1 MKRAS
6 WLLLPIGALAAD
18 YASKVWILKILHF
31 QGDSRT
37 IIEGFFNLTLGF
49 NKGAIF
55 GTLHTAPDW
64 LRTGIF
70 LLAGIA
76 ALIYFGRLFL
86 ADATPKLERVALGLI
101 LGGACGN
108 GLDRIL
114 HGHVVD
120 FLDFVFGSWHYWYFN
135 IADSCIVVG
144 AILFGIALL
153 TTKKAVE
160 AASTK

>member
-1 MKRAS
+1 MKRLP
-6 WLLLPIGALAAD
+6 WLLLPISALAAD
-18 YASKVWILKILHF
+18 FASKAWILKTLHY

-37 IIEGFFNLTLGF
+37 IIEGFFSLTLGF

-55 GTLHTAPDW
+55 GTLHTAPEW
-64 LRTGIF
+64 LRVGLF
-70 LLAGIA
+70 SLAGGA

-86 ADATPKLERVALGLI
+86 ADETPKLERVALGLI

-120 FLDFVFGSWHYWYFN
+120 FLDFVFGTWHYWYFN

-153 TTKKAVE
+153 TAKKAREVAPVE
-160 AASTK
+160 

>member
-1 MKRAS
+1 MKRLP

-18 YASKVWILKILHF
+18 YASKVWILSILHF

-55 GTLHTAPDW
+55 GILHTAPEW
-64 LRTGIF
+64 LRVGLF
-70 LLAGIA
+70 SLAGIA

-101 LGGACGN
+101 LGGASGN

-120 FLDFVFGSWHYWYFN
+120 FLDFVFGTWHYWYFN

-144 AILFGIALL
+144 AILYGIALL
-153 TTKKAVE
+153 TAKKVREVAPV
-160 AASTK
+160 K